1 MKILV
6 INCGSSS
13 IKYKLYEMDDQSV
26 LAAGGIEKIGLE
38 GSFLKTKI
46 NGETKI
52 INHECPTHTEGIK
65 LMFDTL
71 LNAEYGAIKSLDEIS
86 AAGHRIVAG
95 GRFTQSQVVTDA
107 MLEEWKQYM
116 DLAPLHSPAHLKG
129 YQAVKNM
136 LPNLPQVF
144 VFDTAFHQTMPEKC
158 YMYAVPYKYYE
169 NNNIRRWGAHGTS
182 HRFVSARVAEF
193 LGQNVEDLKIITCHI
208 GNGASITAVKDGKC
222 FETSMGL
229 TPLEGMM
236 MGTRSGDIDA
246 SAVLAIMK
254 AEGYDADRMSDLLNK
269 ESGVL
274 GISGVSSDMRE
285 VKDAAEVLEADKK
298 EVRALFKELQAEYEQ
313 EGRGIRIREA
323 DDAFGFVTL
332 AENDM
337 FLKKL
342 CTPVRVR
349 RLSQAALE
357 VLAIIAY
364 RQPVTRSEIDSIRGI
379 KSERVIDGLID
390 KDLIEVAGR
399 SEGVGR
405 PLIYATTK
413 EFLKK
418 FGFASLKDLPEVPE
432 YEEMRREREEEGF
445 GQLAIDFEDKE

>member
-1 MKILV
+1 MYSNKTMK
-6 INCGSSS
+6 S
-13 IKYKLYEMDDQSV
+13 
-26 LAAGGIEKIGLE
+26 ALE
-38 GSFLKTKI
+38 TMMFMW
-46 NGETKI
+46 GE
-52 INHECPTHTEGIK
+52 
-65 LMFDTL
+65 
-71 LNAEYGAIKSLDEIS
+71 
-86 AAGHRIVAG
+86 
-95 GRFTQSQVVTDA
+95 
-107 MLEEWKQYM
+107 
-116 DLAPLHSPAHLKG
+116 PL
-129 YQAVKNM
+129 
-136 LPNLPQVF
+136 
-144 VFDTAFHQTMPEKC
+144 
-158 YMYAVPYKYYE
+158 
-169 NNNIRRWGAHGTS
+169 
-182 HRFVSARVAEF
+182 
-193 LGQNVEDLKIITCHI
+193 
-208 GNGASITAVKDGKC
+208 
-222 FETSMGL
+222 
-229 TPLEGMM
+229 
-236 MGTRSGDIDA
+236 
-246 SAVLAIMK
+246 
-254 AEGYDADRMSDLLNK
+254 
-269 ESGVL
+269 
-274 GISGVSSDMRE
+274 E

-342 CTPVRVR
+342 CTPIRIR

-390 KDLIEVAGR
+390 KGLVEVAGR

-405 PLIYATTK
+405 PLIYSTTR

-445 GQLAIDFEDKE
+445 GQIAIDFEEKE